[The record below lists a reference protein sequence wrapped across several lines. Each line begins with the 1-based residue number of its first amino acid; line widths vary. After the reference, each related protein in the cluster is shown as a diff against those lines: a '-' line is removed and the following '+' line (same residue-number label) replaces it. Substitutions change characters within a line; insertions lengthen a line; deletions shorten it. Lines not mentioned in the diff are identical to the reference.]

1 MYPDVVFLGLTLYE
15 WCLLLG
21 IIVALIV
28 ARVYADRLNVPA
40 KLQNFTFIVA
50 IFAIVLGLGSAVL
63 FQATYDFFET
73 GVFEIGKNT
82 GATFY
87 GGFLGGAA
95 VFLIGYFLIGKKLFG
110 DLPMR
115 YCKQVTGFAACG
127 VARHRADRVLP
138 RGLLLRRKNERMVR
152 NLSARGR
159 RKSRSHPAVRSD
171 LSLSA
176 LRGPLRPAFKNPRRL
191 SRRLSLRLRALPLS
205 DRISARRR
213 PRLPRRK
220 RAFPLAVLGDRAL
233 SGGHRVD
240 RNSAFPRDTQTK
252 TKISAQK
259 SPARYRSPIGNYGK
273 TRAG

>member
-127 VARHRADRVLP
+127 VAAAHGIGRIGCFLAGCCYGAKTNAWYGIYLPAGDAKVVPTQLYEAIFLFLLFAVLSV
-138 RGLLLRRKNERMVR
+138 LLLKTRVGCLGVY
-152 NLSARGR
+152 LSAYALFRFLIEFLRDDDRG
-159 RKSRSHPAVRSD
+159 SLVGNA
-171 LSLSA
+171 LSPSQFWAIA
-176 LRGPLRPAFKNPRRL
+176 LFLAGIALIAIPLFRE
-191 SRRLSLRLRALPLS
+191 
-205 DRISARRR
+205 I
-213 PRLPRRK
+213 RK
-220 RAFPLAVLGDRAL
+220 R
-233 SGGHRVD
+233 
-240 RNSAFPRDTQTK
+240 K
-252 TKISAQK
+252 QK
-259 SPARYRSPIGNYGK
+259 
-273 TRAG
+273 